1 MITERQQNILRLII
15 QNYTNTGLPVGSKK
29 LMEDGIASSSATIRN
44 DMKALEAVSY
54 THLDV
59 YKRQALPAEYRQV
72 FQEIEKYAWHFSDH
86 SGANMFNAL
95 TDLLDLFEEGAAN
108 GTPIKNI
115 TGEKVGDFAETIV
128 NEVAGKWTDKQKEKL
143 NHQFSKQ

>member
-1 MITERQQNILRLII
+1 MSNFKALIKSCGIKRVQKNINDGLQHYQQSIDK
-15 QNYTNTGLPVGSKK
+15 YFKK
-29 LMEDGIASSSATIRN
+29 LKIYMA
-44 DMKALEAVSY
+44 
-54 THLDV
+54 
-59 YKRQALPAEYRQV
+59 
-72 FQEIEKYAWHFSDH
+72 FSDH

-128 NEVAGKWTDKQKEKL
+128 NEVAGKWTDKQKE
-143 NHQFSKQ
+143 N

>member
-1 MITERQQNILRLII
+1 MSNF
-15 QNYTNTGLPVGSKK
+15 
-29 LMEDGIASSSATIRN
+29 
-44 DMKALEAVSY
+44 KALIKKVVGDKKEY
-54 THLDV
+54 KE
-59 YKRQALPAEYRQV
+59 YKRRIAALPAEYRQV

-128 NEVAGKWTDKQKEKL
+128 NEVAGKWTDKQKE
-143 NHQFSKQ
+143 N

>member
-1 MITERQQNILRLII
+1 MWGIKKSTKNI
-15 QNYTNTGLPVGSKK
+15 N
-29 LMEDGIASSSATIRN
+29 DG
-44 DMKALEAVSY
+44 LEA
-54 THLDV
+54 
-59 YKRQALPAEYRQV
+59 LPPEYRQV